1 MNDVLLVLSI
11 IISLIALIGS
21 IGGIFYWKG
30 KVDTHLCN
38 LQEIPAKVQQH
49 STKIDVLWAL
59 FVEQTLEGGGGRLA
73 VRGSGYK
80 LTEEGEKCAMEI
92 ADILKKVQD
101 ENPNM
106 GASDVLTIVAQ
117 EVGMEEL
124 RKLANKNGCTSA
136 EYLSVLTVKL
146 GIEI

>member
-1 MNDVLLVLSI
+1 MEQSLV
-11 IISLIALIGS
+11 IISLVTSLIAIIS
-21 IGGIFYWKG
+21 AIGGMFYWKG
-30 KVDTHLCN
+30 KIDVRMCTLEPLPGMVQTHG
-38 LQEIPAKVQQH
+38 
-49 STKIDVLWAL
+49 TKIDVLWAL
-59 FVEQTLEGGGGRLA
+59 FVDQTLEGGGGRLA